1 MSDTDQKAKILI
13 VDDVPGNIKYIAETL
28 KNEYKII
35 MATSGEKALE
45 AVAAQKIDL
54 ILLDVMMPGMDG
66 YEVCAKLKSD
76 QVTAEIPVIFITAN
90 TDRMDMVKGIV
101 AGAVYYITKPVDIDE
116 LQKLVLNVLSAS
128 IYFAPQQR

>member
-13 VDDVPGNIKYIAETL
+13 VDDVPGSINYIAETL